1 MNVLVVAHGNSLRAL
16 IMYLES
22 ISEAAIAELNVP
34 TGVPRKYTFTSA
46 MEVSDVTYLGDAEA
60 IAQAAAA
67 VANQSK

>member
-1 MNVLVVAHGNSLRAL
+1 
-16 IMYLES
+16 MYLES

-34 TGVPRKYTFTSA
+34 TGVPRKYTFTSS
-46 MEVSDVTYLGDAEA
+46 MSVSDSTYLGDADA

>member
-1 MNVLVVAHGNSLRAL
+1 
-16 IMYLES
+16 MYLES

-34 TGVPRKYTFTSA
+34 TGVPRKYTFTSG
-46 MEVSDVTYLGDAEA
+46 MKVSDVTYLGDADA

>member
-1 MNVLVVAHGNSLRAL
+1 
-16 IMYLES
+16 
-22 ISEAAIAELNVP
+22 
-34 TGVPRKYTFTSA
+34 VPRKYTFTSA